1 MDQYISYRGFNLF
14 FHAKKDIMNYEI
26 QFAQLGEES
35 KLIFQSLKLM
45 NICKHNIYITVDNSS
60 FYAFIFH

>member
-1 MDQYISYRGFNLF
+1 
-14 FHAKKDIMNYEI
+14 MNYEI

-60 FYAFIFH
+60 FYAVHISLIIPKAFIQYDPLQKK

>member
-1 MDQYISYRGFNLF
+1 
-14 FHAKKDIMNYEI
+14 MNYEI

-45 NICKHNIYITVDNSS
+45 NQFANIIYTSLLITALFMLSYFIDKLPK
-60 FYAFIFH
+60 AFIQYDPLQKK